1 VVQHWTLNE
10 VRRADLI
17 TWSLPNGIYSF
28 EQARES
34 RPSVSPQ
41 DRTPLIM
48 IFNNV
53 HLLPNNEDGKNLL
66 LQLQQR
72 AEVWCESGMYMVS
85 TTLNGN

>member
-1 VVQHWTLNE
+1 VQHWTLNE

-17 TWSLPNGIYSF
+17 TWSLPN
-28 EQARES
+28 
-34 RPSVSPQ
+34 VSAALNKLEKVALRRHRKTGQ
-41 DRTPLIM
+41 PLIM

-72 AEVWCESGMYMVS
+72 AEVWCESGMYMVP